1 LEPDVHVCHV
11 IFGQQLRGRT
21 ILGCATRRTIRWQG
35 EVFTKKPKGGE
46 AFATSCVVLE
56 RERKQKRNE
65 KGLIT
70 LSHYYSVRLLMLFCH
85 DPFIF
90 LTALVSISVDTLIG
104 STCLANGDTGSL
116 DEFLALNLPRY
127 L

>member
-1 LEPDVHVCHV
+1 M
-11 IFGQQLRGRT
+11 
-21 ILGCATRRTIRWQG
+21 RWQ
-35 EVFTKKPKGGE
+35 VKCSQKKPKGGE

-56 RERKQKRNE
+56 GERKQKRNE
-65 KGLIT
+65 KRQT
-70 LSHYYSVRLLMLFCH
+70 SVAYYHSVRLLMLFCH

-90 LTALVSISVDTLIG
+90 LTALVSISVNTLIG

-116 DEFLALNLPRY
+116 DDFLALNLPRY